1 MKKKSWYIV
10 SIITLGGVVLGIS
23 IHSYAQ
29 KRASAWKVH
38 DRNRPAP
45 KVVTPGEAPW
55 DPPSDAIV
63 LFDGKD
69 LAQWKQSNSQPAQWK
84 VENGYME
91 VVKGRGS
98 IITRQPFG
106 DCQLHIEWASPL
118 AAVGRDQG
126 RGNSGIKFMG
136 QYEVQ
141 VLDTYKDTNATYAD
155 GQAGAVYG
163 QYPPLVNVCK
173 APGQWQTYD
182 IVFRRP
188 ILDIDGKVIRPA
200 YITAFQN
207 GVLIQDHEEI
217 LGNTSGKSRSYK
229 KHGEKE
235 PLMLQDHG
243 HPVRYRNIWIREL
256 PEPRVP

>member
-1 MKKKSWYIV
+1 MKTKTWFFAMTV
-10 SIITLGGVVLGIS
+10 TLCAVLLGLT

-29 KRASAWKVH
+29 KRASEWKVH

-45 KVVTPGEAPW
+45 KVVTPGETPS
-55 DPPSDAIV
+55 DPPSDAII
-63 LFDGKD
+63 LFEGKD
-69 LAQWKQSNSQPAQWK
+69 LSLWKQGNGQPARWK

-91 VVKGRGS
+91 VVKKTGS
-98 IITRQPFG
+98 IFTRQPFG
-106 DCQLHIEWASPL
+106 DCQLHIEWASPA
-118 AAVGRDQG
+118 AAVGSDQN

-141 VLDTYKDTNATYAD
+141 ILDTYQDTNVTYAD
-155 GQAGAVYG
+155 GHAGGVYG

-188 ILDIDGKVIRPA
+188 IFDNAGKVTRPA
-200 YITAFQN
+200 YVTVFHN

-217 LGNTSGKSRSYK
+217 LGNTSGKSRGYK
-229 KHGEKE
+229 KHGDKE
-235 PLMLQDHG
+235 SLMLQDHS

-256 PEPRVP
+256 PEPRIP

>member
-1 MKKKSWYIV
+1 MKKKTWYFV
-10 SIITLGGVVLGIS
+10 SVITLAAVVFGLS

-29 KRASAWKVH
+29 KRASEWKVH

-45 KVVTPGEAPW
+45 KVVTPGETPS

-63 LFDGKD
+63 LFDGKN
-69 LAQWKQSNSQPAQWK
+69 LSQWIQGKDRPPRWK

-91 VVKGRGS
+91 VVPKTGS
-98 IITRQPFG
+98 IFTKQSFG
-106 DCQLHIEWASPL
+106 DCQLHIEWASP
-118 AAVGRDQG
+118 AAATGSDQG

-141 VLDTYKDTNATYAD
+141 VLDTYKKTNETYTD

-188 ILDIDGKVIRPA
+188 ILGAGGNVIRPA
-200 YITAFQN
+200 YITVFHN

-217 LGNTSGKSRSYK
+217 LGNTSGKARGYK
-229 KHGEKE
+229 KHGDKE
-235 PLMLQDHG
+235 PLMFQDHS

>member
-1 MKKKSWYIV
+1 MKKKTWYFV
-10 SIITLGGVVLGIS
+10 SGISLAAVVFGIS
-23 IHSYAQ
+23 IHSFAQ
-29 KRASAWKVH
+29 KRASEWKVH

-45 KVVTPGEAPW
+45 KVVTPGETPS

-69 LAQWKQSNSQPAQWK
+69 ISQWTQNKNQPVRWK

-91 VVKGRGS
+91 VVKGTGS
-98 IITRQPFG
+98 IFSRQPFG
-106 DCQLHIEWASPL
+106 DCQLHIEWASPA
-118 AAVGRDQG
+118 AAVGSDQN

-141 VLDTYKDTNATYAD
+141 VLDTYKKTNVTCSD

-188 ILDIDGKVIRPA
+188 ILDAGGKVIRPA
-200 YITAFQN
+200 YITVFHN

-217 LGNTSGKSRSYK
+217 LGNTSGKSRGYK
-229 KHGEKE
+229 KHGDKE
-235 PLMLQDHG
+235 PLMLQDHS
-243 HPVRYRNIWIREL
+243 HPVRFRNIWIREL

>member
-1 MKKKSWYIV
+1 MKKKTWYFV
-10 SIITLGGVVLGIS
+10 SVLTLAAVVLGIS

-29 KRASAWKVH
+29 KRASEWKVH

-45 KVVTPGEAPW
+45 KVVTPGETPS
-55 DPPSDAIV
+55 DPPSDAII

-69 LAQWKQSNSQPAQWK
+69 LSQWTQKKDQPARWK

-91 VVKGRGS
+91 VVKKTGS
-98 IITRQPFG
+98 IYTRRSFG
-106 DCQLHIEWASPL
+106 DCQLHMEWASPP
-118 AAVGRDQG
+118 AATGSDQN

-141 VLDTYKDTNATYAD
+141 VLDTYKKTNVTYAD
-155 GQAGAVYG
+155 GQAGAIYG

-182 IVFRRP
+182 MVFRRP
-188 ILDIDGKVIRPA
+188 ILDADGNVIRPA
-200 YITAFQN
+200 YITVFHN
-207 GVLIQDHEEI
+207 GVLIQDHEQI
-217 LGNTSGKSRSYK
+217 LGNTSGRSRGYK
-229 KHGEKE
+229 KHGDKE
-235 PLMLQDHG
+235 PLMLQDHS